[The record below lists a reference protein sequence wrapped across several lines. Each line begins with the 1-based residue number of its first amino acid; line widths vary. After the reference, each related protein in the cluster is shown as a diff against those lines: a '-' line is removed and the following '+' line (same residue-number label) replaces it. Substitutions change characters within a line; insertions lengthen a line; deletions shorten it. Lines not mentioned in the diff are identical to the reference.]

1 MRLTI
6 IAPDNVFELEV
17 DPSMDVQ
24 DVQALIEAEVSS
36 LKAVLTSRLA
46 CRLRPR
52 SFQVMQVYH

>member
-36 LKAVLTSRLA
+36 LKAMLTSRLA

-52 SFQVMQVYH
+52 SCQATQVYH